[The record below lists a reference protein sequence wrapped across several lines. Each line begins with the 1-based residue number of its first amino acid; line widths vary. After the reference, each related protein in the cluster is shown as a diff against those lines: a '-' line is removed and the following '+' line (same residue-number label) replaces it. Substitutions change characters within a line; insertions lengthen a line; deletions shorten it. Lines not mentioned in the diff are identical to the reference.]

1 MIAAALAI
9 ADQGSVQKWSQ
20 EAEGDMGEGAVRR
33 E

>member
-9 ADQGSVQKWSQ
+9 ADQGSVQQWSQ